1 MITTKWKI
9 GGIFKADAQKVAD
22 EIIAIGEE
30 ATPAQILEKARDEA
44 TELHKCFTWDD
55 TVAAERWRLQE
66 ARTIVRLLVIERKE
80 DDPEPVR
87 QFFKIGAEHD
97 AGYKQTVLIVRDQ
110 DEYKALLRQAK
121 AELETF
127 RHKYRALAEL
137 EGVFE
142 AIDKL

>member
-9 GGIFKADAQKVAD
+9 NGIFKADAQKVAD

-30 ATPAQILEKARDEA
+30 ATPTQILEKAR
-44 TELHKCFTWDD
+44 ELHKCFTWDD

-87 QFFKIGAEHD
+87 QFFKISADHD

-127 RHKYRALAEL
+127 RRKYRALAEL

>member
-9 GGIFKADAQKVAD
+9 NGIFKADAQKVAD

-30 ATPAQILEKARDEA
+30 ATPAQILEKARNEE

-55 TVAAERWRLQE
+55 SVAAEKYRLQE
-66 ARTIVRLLVIERKE
+66 ARTVVRLLVIEREE

-87 QFFKIGAEHD
+87 QFFKVSNDHD
-97 AGYKQTVLIVRDQ
+97 VGYKQTILIVRDQ

-121 AELETF
+121 AELTMF
-127 RHKYRALAEL
+127 KNKYKTLTEL